1 MKGIQDSYA
10 GLGRMD
16 LSILIPVFN
25 VESYLSELLDT
36 LLPDLPAL
44 TEVIFY
50 DDYSPDNSL
59 AVIRQY
65 QQSYP
70 NMNIRVLCGQKNL
83 GITQVRQCLLQA
95 SHAEYVW
102 FIDSDDRIER
112 QAVDQI
118 QAILNQYHPDVVLF
132 DYDVFLDDCG
142 KVKYHEHLSI
152 APANT
157 LLHQRSG
164 ELYRFAIMDGK
175 HYFWNKVFR
184 RILVTDV
191 SHFTIPA
198 YEDIANT
205 PTVLNQCQTY
215 FYYPQ
220 TLVHYRIWPDSIVQ
234 KMSLKQ
240 AYGIEAYLIQ
250 ADYAD
255 AVVGDK
261 KCCAYLLY
269 KAHLYYFRLCR
280 KLAKIN
286 LPEEEKAAILLLAEQ
301 LYARKRLSTCATILL
316 LMRTGMWGKAFKLG
330 LKSGLA
336 SLSGK

>member
-1 MKGIQDSYA
+1 VIGIKDSCA
-10 GLGRMD
+10 D
-16 LSILIPVFN
+16 ADAVNLSILIPVFN

-50 DDYSPDNSL
+50 DDFSSDNSL

-65 QQSYP
+65 QQNYP
-70 NMNIRVLCGQKNL
+70 DINVRVLCGQKNL

-95 SHAEYVW
+95 SHAEYIW
-102 FIDSDDRIER
+102 FIDSDDRVER
-112 QAVDQI
+112 QAVEQI
-118 QAILNQYHPDVVLF
+118 RAILNQHHPDVVLF
-132 DYDVFLDDCG
+132 DYDVFVDDTG
-142 KVKYHEHLSI
+142 KVKHHEHLSI

-184 RILVTDV
+184 RTLVTDKC
-191 SHFTIPA
+191 HFTIPA

-205 PTVLNQCQTY
+205 PIVLNQCQTY
-215 FYYPQ
+215 FYYPH

-234 KMSLKQ
+234 KISLKQ
-240 AYGIEAYLIQ
+240 AYGIEAYLTQ
-250 ADYAD
+250 AIYAD
-255 AVVGDK
+255 AVVGDR

-269 KAHLYYFRLCR
+269 KAHLYYFRLR
-280 KLAKIN
+280 HKLAKIN
-286 LPEEEKAAILLLAEQ
+286 LPEKEKVAILLLAKQ
-301 LYARKRLSTCATILL
+301 LYAGKPLSICTTILL

-336 SLSGK
+336 RLSGK

>member
-1 MKGIQDSYA
+1 MEGINGNCADENEV
-10 GLGRMD
+10 D
-16 LSILIPVFN
+16 LSILIPVYN

-44 TEVIFY
+44 TEIIFY
-50 DDYSPDNSL
+50 DDFSSDDSL
-59 AVIRQY
+59 AVIRKY

-70 NMNIRVLCGQKNL
+70 DINIRVLCGQKNL
-83 GITQVRQCLLQA
+83 GITRVRQCLLKA
-95 SHAEYVW
+95 SYAEYIW
-102 FIDSDDRIER
+102 FIDSDDRVER
-112 QAVDQI
+112 QAVEQI
-118 QAILNQYHPDVVLF
+118 RAILNQHHPDVVLF
-132 DYDVFLDDCG
+132 DYDVFVDDTG
-142 KVKYHEHLSI
+142 KVKHHEHLSI

-184 RILVTDV
+184 RTLVTDKC
-191 SHFTIPA
+191 HFTIPA

-205 PTVLNQCQTY
+205 PTILNQCQTY
-215 FYYPQ
+215 FYYPH
-220 TLVHYRIWPDSIVQ
+220 TLVHYRIWPNSIVQ
-234 KMSLKQ
+234 KISLKQ
-240 AYGIEAYLIQ
+240 AYGIEAYLTQ
-250 ADYAD
+250 AIYAD
-255 AVVGDK
+255 AVVGDR

-280 KLAKIN
+280 KLARIN
-286 LPEEEKAAILLLAEQ
+286 LPEKEKEAILLLAKQ
-301 LYARKRLSTCATILL
+301 QYAEKPLSTCATILL
-316 LMRTGMWGKAFKLG
+316 LLRTGMWGKAFKLG